1 MKSWKPIFKLSGMFT
16 KDIEKENR
24 LKAQSNKSYQEL
36 KEAMSNLEK
45 AIDKA
50 QTSINQRIDEAFS
63 KIALEVESF
72 LIEWKNE
79 RLQLE
84 ANYDV
89 NRIELSLEK
98 EMKSYSGTPTT
109 TDYACTEINNEIISE
124 QIEIEEQINLI
135 GKDMNDYE
143 SDSDYDEYDDNIT
156 DLDDTE
162 SFYIINESE
171 NSFSFDAKFSEL
183 SMMNERSELEN
194 VNDIEVDWAED
205 IVFNHANIQPLIVK
219 CLPLSSKNSRTSQ
232 QELNAMKH
240 VATDVE
246 VISTNALRIGTELND
261 FAQFGETLPRKIWD
275 PGLDTILL

>member
-1 MKSWKPIFKLSGMFT
+1 MST

-24 LKAQSNKSYQEL
+24 LKAQSDKSYQEL
-36 KEAMSNLEK
+36 KEAMSNVEK

-162 SFYIINESE
+162 SFNIINESE
-171 NSFSFDAKFSEL
+171 DSFSFDTKFSEL
-183 SMMNERSELEN
+183 SIMDDQSELEI
-194 VNDIEVDWAED
+194 VNDIELDWGEN
-205 IVFNHANIQPLIVK
+205 IVFNHANIQPSKVK
-219 CLPLSSKNSRTSQ
+219 CLPLCSKNSCISQ
-232 QELNAMKH
+232 QGLKTMKH

-246 VISTNALRIGTELND
+246 VSSANVLNVEAELNS
-261 FAQFGETLPRKIWD
+261 FAQFEVGLPRKIWD
-275 PGLDTILL
+275 PGLIRDQILL